1 MCSQCSIQLLYFTE
15 TAPLHF
21 CMCLLS
27 LLARIGQTSLHVF
40 LFLDTPTGGYM
51 SEDQCSDM
59 SGDQPQSMQ
68 TGGYKH
74 IRSTLPQ
81 RNLVEHVQE
90 LPDLLILV
98 SNTEM

>member
-1 MCSQCSIQLLYFTE
+1 MVCYFKDSKQICVVSSIQL
-15 TAPLHF
+15 AAHLHF
-21 CMCLLS
+21 SMCLLS
-27 LLARIGQTSLHVF
+27 ILVHIGQTFLHGF

-74 IRSTLPQ
+74 MQSTLLQ
-81 RNLVEHVQE
+81 NAAH
-90 LPDLLILV
+90 
-98 SNTEM
+98 